1 MPIIGSYIDQ
11 REYYQNN
18 GNNPQDENW
27 GTYQYVLLK
36 DIINNFMLTYVG
48 DDKVINKADRNEV
61 VFHAKRGLQE
71 LHYDALREI
80 RGFEAELPDNLKMHL
95 PHDFVSAVKVAYV
108 GEDGTAR
115 MIPENFNTSTPISYL
130 QDNTAQ
136 KNILMDNN
144 DNALTGTPV
153 IETNWRSQHSGRT
166 VVEPDTNL
174 LGKRFGLDTA
184 TANHNGSYRLD
195 KDQGFILFSSD
206 LSGKQIIIEYVS
218 DGLYALSDG
227 DIKIHKLAENYMY
240 DYLVSS
246 ILKQKFGVQE
256 YIVARAKKQA
266 SASLRNTKI
275 RLNSIKLGE
284 LTQILRGRDK
294 WIK

>member
-1 MPIIGSYIDQ
+1 MPKIGTPIDQ
-11 REYYQNN
+11 REYYQND
-18 GNNPQDENW
+18 GNNPASENW
-27 GTYQYVLLK
+27 GTYQYLLLQ
-36 DIINNFMLTYVG
+36 DIINNFLLTYVG
-48 DDKVINKADRNEV
+48 DDKVINKIERNEV

-80 RGFEAELPDNLKMHL
+80 RQFEAEIPDSLKMPL
-95 PHDFVSAVKVAYV
+95 PHDFVSASKISFV
-108 GEDGTAR
+108 GSDGTTR
-115 MIPENFNTSTPISYL
+115 QIQPNYNTATPTSYL
-130 QDNTAQ
+130 QDNTPE

-153 IETNWRSQHSGRT
+153 IETNWKNMSDDPVS
-166 VVEPDTNL
+166 VPSKNL
-174 LGKRFGLDTA
+174 LGQRFGMDTA
-184 TANHNGSYRLD
+184 SKNHNGSYVLD

-206 LSGKQIIIEYVS
+206 LSAKNIIIEYVS
-218 DGLYALSDG
+218 DGIYGLADNE
-227 DIKIHKLAENYMY
+227 IKIHKLAENFMY

-246 ILKQKFGVQE
+246 ILSQKFGVQE
-256 YIVARAKKQA
+256 FIVRRAKKQA

>member
-1 MPIIGSYIDQ
+1 MPIIGTPIDQ
-11 REYYQNN
+11 REYYQNS
-18 GNNPQDENW
+18 GNNPTYDNW
-27 GTYQYVLLK
+27 GTYQYLLLQ
-36 DIINNFMLTYVG
+36 DVINNFLLTYVG
-48 DDKVINKADRNEV
+48 DDKVINKIDRNEV

-95 PHDFVSAVKVAYV
+95 PHDFVSAVKISYV
-108 GEDGTAR
+108 GDDGTTR
-115 MIPENFNTSTPISYL
+115 QIPQNYNTATPTSYL
-130 QDNTAQ
+130 QDNSAQ

-144 DNALTGTPV
+144 DNALTGTPI
-153 IETNWRSQHSGRT
+153 IETNWTNKSDKG

-174 LGKRFGLDTA
+174 LGKRFGMDTA
-184 TANHNGSYRLD
+184 STNHNGSYVLD
-195 KDQGFILFSSD
+195 KNQGFILFSSD
-206 LSGKQIIIEYVS
+206 LSGKQIVIEYVS
-218 DGLYALSDG
+218 DGMYALAD
-227 DIKIHKLAENYMY
+227 DEIKVHKLAENFMY

-256 YIVARAKKQA
+256 YIVRRAQKQA

>member
-1 MPIIGSYIDQ
+1 MPTIGTHIDQ

-18 GNNPQDENW
+18 GNLPASENW
-27 GTYQYVLLK
+27 GSYQYLLLE
-36 DIINNFMLTYVG
+36 DIINNFLISYVG
-48 DDKVINKADRNEV
+48 DDKVINKIDRNEV

-71 LHYDALREI
+71 IHYDALREV

-95 PHDFVSAVKVAYV
+95 PHDFVSAVKVSYV
-108 GEDGTAR
+108 GDNGNTYQIRQNYNTA
-115 MIPENFNTSTPISYL
+115 TPTSYL
-130 QDNTAQ
+130 QENTAQ
-136 KNILMDNN
+136 KNILIDSN
-144 DNALTGTPV
+144 DNAITGTPV
-153 IETNWRSQHSGRT
+153 IETNWVNNKSKSVST
-166 VVEPDTNL
+166 PDKNL

-184 TANHNGSYRLD
+184 SAGSNGSYVID
-195 KDQGFILFSSD
+195 KNQGFILFSSD
-206 LSGKQIIIEYVS
+206 LSGKNIVIEYVS
-218 DGLYALSDG
+218 DGLYGLADNE
-227 DIKIHKLAENYMY
+227 IKVHKLAENFMY

-256 YIVARAKKQA
+256 YIVRRAQKQS

>member
-1 MPIIGSYIDQ
+1 MPIIGTHIDH

-18 GNNPQDENW
+18 GNNPGDENW
-27 GTYQYVLLK
+27 GTYQYLLLR
-36 DIINNFMLTYVG
+36 DIINNFLLTYVG

-61 VFHAKRGLQE
+61 IFHAKRGLQE
-71 LHYDALREI
+71 IHYDALREI
-80 RGFEAELPDNLKMHL
+80 QQFEAELPDTLKMHL
-95 PHDFVSAVKVAYV
+95 PHDFVSCVKVSFV
-108 GEDGTAR
+108 GDKGLTHPIMPNHRTA
-115 MIPENFNTSTPISYL
+115 TPTSYL
-130 QDNTAQ
+130 QDNTVH

-144 DNALTGTPV
+144 DDALTGTPV
-153 IETNWRSQHSGRT
+153 IETNWSNQSSSAPKKANPNHLGQNFGM
-166 VVEPDTNL
+166 DTS
-174 LGKRFGLDTA
+174 
-184 TANHNGSYRLD
+184 TANNNGSYVLD
-195 KDQGFILFSSD
+195 KNQGFILFSSD
-206 LSGKQIIIEYVS
+206 LLGKQIVIEYVS
-218 DGLYALSDG
+218 DGIYGLAD
-227 DIKIHKLAENYMY
+227 DEIKVHKLAETFMY

-256 YIVARAKKQA
+256 YIVRRAQKQA

>member
-1 MPIIGSYIDQ
+1 MPTIGTHINQ
-11 REYYQNN
+11 REYYQNS
-18 GNNPQDENW
+18 GDNPTWDNW
-27 GTYQYVLLK
+27 GTYQYLLLE
-36 DIINNFMLTYVG
+36 DVVNNFLLTYVG
-48 DDKVINKADRNEV
+48 DDKVINKVERNEV

-95 PHDFVSAVKVAYV
+95 PHDFVSPVKISYV
-108 GEDGTAR
+108 GDDGLTHQIPQNYNTA
-115 MIPENFNTSTPISYL
+115 TPTSYL
-130 QDNTAQ
+130 QDNSAQ

-144 DNALTGTPV
+144 NNALTGTPV
-153 IETNWRSQHSGRT
+153 IETNWRNQSDKG

-174 LGKRFGLDTA
+174 LGQRFGMDTGS
-184 TANHNGSYRLD
+184 TNHNGSYVLD
-195 KDQGFILFSSD
+195 KNQGFILFSSD
-206 LSGKQIIIEYVS
+206 LSGKNIVIEYVS
-218 DGLYALSDG
+218 DGMYGLADNE
-227 DIKIHKLAENYMY
+227 IKVHKLAENFMY
-240 DYLVSS
+240 DYLVST

-256 YIVARAKKQA
+256 YIVRRAQKQA

>member
-1 MPIIGSYIDQ
+1 MPIIGTPIDQ
-11 REYYQNN
+11 REYYQNS
-18 GNNPQDENW
+18 GDNPTYDNW
-27 GTYQYVLLK
+27 GTYQYLLLQ
-36 DIINNFMLTYVG
+36 DVINNFLLTYVG
-48 DDKVINKADRNEV
+48 DDKVINKIDRNEV

-95 PHDFVSAVKVAYV
+95 PHDFVSPVKISYV
-108 GEDGTAR
+108 GDDGTTR
-115 MIPENFNTSTPISYL
+115 QIPQNYNTATPTSYL
-130 QDNTAQ
+130 QDNSAQ

-144 DNALTGTPV
+144 DNALTGTPI
-153 IETNWRSQHSGRT
+153 IETNWVNKSDKG

-174 LGKRFGLDTA
+174 LGQRYWMDTA
-184 TANHNGSYRLD
+184 SANHNGSYVLD
-195 KDQGFILFSSD
+195 KNQGFILFSSD
-206 LSGKQIIIEYVS
+206 LSGKNIVIEYVS
-218 DGLYALSDG
+218 DGMYGLADNE
-227 DIKIHKLAENYMY
+227 IKVHKLAETFMY

-256 YIVARAKKQA
+256 YIVRRAQKQA

>member
-1 MPIIGSYIDQ
+1 MPIIGTPIDQ
-11 REYYQNN
+11 REYYQNS
-18 GNNPQDENW
+18 GDNPTYDNW
-27 GTYQYVLLK
+27 GTYQYLLLQ
-36 DIINNFMLTYVG
+36 DVINNFLLTYVG
-48 DDKVINKADRNEV
+48 DDKVINKIDRNEV

-95 PHDFVSAVKVAYV
+95 PHDFVSAVKISYV
-108 GEDGTAR
+108 GDDGLTHPIPQNYNTA
-115 MIPENFNTSTPISYL
+115 TPTSYL
-130 QDNTAQ
+130 QDNSAQ

-144 DNALTGTPV
+144 DNALTGTPI
-153 IETNWRSQHSGRT
+153 IETNWANKSDKG

-174 LGKRFGLDTA
+174 LGQRYGMDTA
-184 TANHNGSYRLD
+184 STNHNGSYVLD
-195 KDQGFILFSSD
+195 KNQGFILFSSD
-206 LSGKQIIIEYVS
+206 LSGKNIVIEYVS
-218 DGLYALSDG
+218 DGMYGLADNE
-227 DIKIHKLAENYMY
+227 IKVHKLAETFMY

-256 YIVARAKKQA
+256 YIVRRAQKQA